1 MEFTGERVVP
11 GQTDVD
17 LMNEHLARYGFAESL
32 VAGKRVLDAGC
43 GVGYGS
49 VRLARSA
56 DRVVGLDNA
65 REPLLATQLEYGDSD
80 VRLAEGDCRGLPFAN
95 ASFDVVVAFEVIEH
109 LENWRGFLA
118 EARRVLTPGGRLLVS
133 TPNKVYYQQTRTTP
147 NLYHVHEFDY
157 DEFREELAKFFKNTT
172 MFLENHSD
180 AITFTPLEARGLR
193 TFLEATSSHPQEAHF
208 FLAVCSAEPLYGSP
222 AFVYLPTAGNVRQER
237 EQHIDLLVS
246 EVGRKQELLREL
258 GQELRRLQSERREQQ
273 QQARRAIEELEREN
287 DKKTVWVEQLDD
299 KLARYEEHLEESA
312 QWALRLQDELNRA
325 AENYRQLEAHK
336 AEKHQELGKCVR
348 LLDDAEQ
355 QVIERTDWAK
365 RVERQLGEVA
375 ERLAN
380 LYASPTYRVG
390 RRLGLAPEVPA
401 GGEIPAPTPE
411 TNDE

>member
-1 MEFTGERVVP
+1 MR
-11 GQTDVD
+11 
-17 LMNEHLARYGFAESL
+17 AAES
-32 VAGKRVLDAGC
+32 AT
-43 GVGYGS
+43 
-49 VRLARSA
+49 ARPGSA

-118 EARRVLTPGGRLLVS
+118 EVRRVLTPGGRLLVS

-147 NLYHVHEFDY
+147 NLYHVHEFGY

-208 FLAVCSAEPLYGSP
+208 FVAVCSAEPLYGSP

-299 KLARYEEHLEESA
+299 KLARYEEYLEEKT
-312 QWALRLQDELNRA
+312 QWALRLQDELKRA
-325 AENYRQLEAHK
+325 AENYRRLEAHK

-375 ERLAN
+375 EWLAN
-380 LYASPTYRVG
+380 LYASPAYRVG
-390 RRLGLAPEVPA
+390 RRLGLAPEAPA
-401 GGEIPAPTPE
+401 AGEIPAPTPE

>member
-17 LMNEHLARYGFAESL
+17 LMNEHLARYSFAESL

-43 GVGYGS
+43 GIGYGAA
-49 VRLARSA
+49 RLARPA

-65 REPLLATQLEYGDSD
+65 REPLLATQLEYGDCD

-180 AITFTPLEARGLR
+180 AVTFTPLEARGLR
-193 TFLEATSSHPQEAHF
+193 TFLEETSSHPQEAHF
-208 FLAVCSAEPLYGSP
+208 FVAVCSAEPLYGSP
-222 AFVYLPTAGNVRQER
+222 AFVYLPTAGNVLQER
-237 EQHIDLLVS
+237 EQHIDLLGS

-258 GQELRRLQSERREQQ
+258 GQELRRLQSERREHQQ
-273 QQARRAIEELEREN
+273 QVRQAIEELERVN
-287 DKKTVWVEQLDD
+287 DRKTVWVKQLDD
-299 KLARYEEHLEESA
+299 ELTHYEQYLEEKT
-312 QWALRLQDELNRA
+312 QWALRLQDELKRA
-325 AENYRQLEAHK
+325 AENYRRLEAHK
-336 AEKHQELGKCVR
+336 AEKHQELQKCVT
-348 LLDDAEQ
+348 LLDETEQ
-355 QVIERTDWAK
+355 RVIERTDWAK

-380 LYASPTYRVG
+380 LYASPAYRVG
-390 RRLGLAPEVPA
+390 RRLGLAPEAPA
-401 GGEIPAPTPE
+401 GGEIPASTPE